1 MYSKPQ
7 FLHAQTYLNG
17 KIAMLIYPYS
27 MGKPIEKTIIP
38 LLKDTSKTI
47 YPHNTSLK
55 LYKYV
60 DDIMIF
66 KRVNKRK

>member
-1 MYSKPQ
+1 
-7 FLHAQTYLNG
+7 LHAQTYLNG
-17 KIAMLIYPYS
+17 KIVILIYPYS

-38 LLKDTSKTI
+38 FLKDTSKTL
-47 YPHNTSLK
+47 YSHNTSLK

-66 KRVNKRK
+66 KRLFNKRK